1 MMFEMATGDFLF
13 EPRNSNSKKF
23 SQDDDHLA
31 QMMELLGPMPRS
43 MALGGIK
50 YRKMFDRAGQLR
62 RIRGLKYWPLHRVLH
77 EKYKFKEAEA
87 KAFADFLLPML
98 AWDPNHRASAKAMLK
113 HPWLTACAW
122 FAHRDNRCTVRNAWS
137 FGRRIWRCNTEMMFR
152 AIFNAKFSWHIIE
165 AS

>member
-1 MMFEMATGDFLF
+1 MFEMATGDFLF

-113 HPWLTACAW
+113 HPWLE
-122 FAHRDNRCTVRNAWS
+122 RESNYD
-137 FGRRIWRCNTEMMFR
+137 
-152 AIFNAKFSWHIIE
+152 AKMSDEEYQKMQERKKAQEAGLMKKDFDEDELNIE
-165 AS
+165 TSKL